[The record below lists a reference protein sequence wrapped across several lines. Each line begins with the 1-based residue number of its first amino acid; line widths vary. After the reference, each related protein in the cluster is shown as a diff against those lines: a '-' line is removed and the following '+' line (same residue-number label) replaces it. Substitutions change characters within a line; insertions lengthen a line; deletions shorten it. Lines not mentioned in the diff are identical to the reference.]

1 MTTPA
6 WRFFPVTVGAV
17 RRLSPSFVRVTFV
30 ADCLKSFADNGYDQR
45 IKLCL
50 PVPVFGFDHLPTDE
64 DWWSRWRALPD
75 THRNPIRTYTAAAVR
90 ADLGEVDVDMVLHG
104 DGGPASRWAVVASPG
119 DSLVLIGPNGEHDGD
134 HGGLEFQP
142 PAECRRLLIA
152 GDETA
157 VPAVAAILSRLPGD
171 ARGEVVLEV
180 PSAADAQP
188 LAAPSGI
195 RITWVSRDGGHDYGA
210 PLVAAVRHVVAG
222 HRTPVPAG
230 IRGEIDELEPDGDIW
245 EVPEEGAVGDRY
257 AWLAGESAAI
267 TTLRRHLVKELGWDR
282 KSVAFMGYW
291 RNGRAE
297 S

>member
-1 MTTPA
+1 MTPS
-6 WRFFPVTVGAV
+6 WRFFPVTVSAV
-17 RRLSPSFVRVTFV
+17 RRVSPSFIRVTF
-30 ADCLKSFADNGYDQR
+30 AGDCLTSFADNGYDQR

-50 PVPVFGFDHLPTDE
+50 PVPAHGFDHLPTDE

-75 THRNPIRTYTAAAVR
+75 DRRNPIRTYTAAAVR
-90 ADLGEVDVDMVLHG
+90 ADTGEVDVDMVVHG
-104 DGGPASRWAVVASPG
+104 DGGPASCWVLTAEAG
-119 DSLVLIGPNGEHDGD
+119 DPLVLLGPNAEHDGD
-134 HGGLEFQP
+134 HGGLEFRP
-142 PAECRRLLIA
+142 PAGVRRLLIA

-157 VPAVAAILSRLPGD
+157 VPAVAAILAGLSED

-180 PSAADAQP
+180 PTPDDVLP
-188 LAAPSGI
+188 LATPAGV
-195 RITWVSRDGGHDYGA
+195 RVTWVSRDGGHDYGA

-222 HRTPVPAG
+222 QPVPAG
-230 IRGEIDELEPDGDIW
+230 VRAVVDELEPDGDIW
-245 EVPEEGAVGDRY
+245 EVPEEGAVGERY

-291 RNGRAE
+291 RQGRAE

>member
-1 MTTPA
+1 MTPS
-6 WRFFPVTVGAV
+6 WRFFPVTVRAV
-17 RRLSPSFVRVTFV
+17 RRLSPSFVRVTF
-30 ADCLKSFADNGYDQR
+30 AGDCLTSFADNGYDQR

-50 PVPVFGFDHLPTDE
+50 PVPSFGFAFLPTDE

-75 THRNPIRTYTAAAVR
+75 EHRNPIRTYTAAAVR

-104 DGGPASRWAVVASPG
+104 DGGPASRWALVAAPG
-119 DSLVLIGPNGEHDGD
+119 DSLVLLGPNADHDGD
-134 HGGLEFQP
+134 HGGLEFRP
-142 PAECRRLLIA
+142 PSGARLLIA

-157 VPAVAAILSRLPGD
+157 VPAVASILSRLSAD
-171 ARGEVVLEV
+171 SRGEVVLEIPH
-180 PSAADAQP
+180 PSDALP
-188 LAAPSGI
+188 LAAPEGV
-195 RITWVSRDGGHDYGA
+195 RISWVCRDGEHDYGSR
-210 PLVAAVRHVVAG
+210 LVAAVRHVVAG
-222 HRTPVPAG
+222 HRTPVPSG
-230 IRGEIDELEPDGDIW
+230 VRGVVDDLEPDGDIW
-245 EVPEEGAVGDRY
+245 EVPEEGASGDRY